1 MTTTRTEFLQE
12 MEATPAEQVAEA
24 QGLDEA
30 EAFTLYCEN
39 CHADTLE
46 KCEALVDE
54 FHDAYIGEG
63 TLADFAEEAFHM
75 AFDVPRDLER
85 YIDYKAYERDL
96 EASGDIYE
104 LGNYLFRGV

>member
-1 MTTTRTEFLQE
+1 
-12 MEATPAEQVAEA
+12 
-24 QGLDEA
+24 
-30 EAFTLYCEN
+30 
-39 CHADTLE
+39 
-46 KCEALVDE
+46 
-54 FHDAYIGEG
+54 
-63 TLADFAEEAFHM
+63 M

>member
-1 MTTTRTEFLQE
+1 MTTTHTEFLQE

-24 QGLDEA
+24 QTMPEA
-30 EAFTLYCEN
+30 EAFALYCEN
-39 CHADTLE
+39 CHADTVQ
-46 KCEALVDE
+46 KCEDLVDE
-54 FHDAYIGEG
+54 FYDAYIGEG

-75 AFDVPRDLER
+75 AFDVPRELER
-85 YIDYKAYERDL
+85 YIDYSAYQRDL

>member
-30 EAFTLYCEN
+30 EAFALYCEN

-54 FHDAYIGEG
+54 FQEAYIAEMTALEYAEQTIDDCFTIPKGLEG
-63 TLADFAEEAFHM
+63 
-75 AFDVPRDLER
+75 
-85 YIDYKAYERDL
+85 YIDYEGYARDL
-96 EASGDIYE
+96 QMGGDIYE

>member
-1 MTTTRTEFLQE
+1 MTTPTEFLQE

-24 QGLDEA
+24 LALDEA

-54 FHDAYIGEG
+54 FHEAFIGEG
-63 TLADFAEEAFHM
+63 TLAEFAEEAFHM
-75 AFDVPRDLER
+75 AFDVPRELER
-85 YIDYKAYERDL
+85 YIDYSAYQRDL
-96 EASGDIYE
+96 EAGGDIYE
-104 LGNYLFRGV
+104 LGNYIFRGV